1 MATAEDAEILTL
13 CHEVASGPSS
23 ATRGP
28 QSRSARR
35 WGDRSRPPALH
46 DDITGPQPRASTR
59 LCPAVDLHLARL
71 PQLLRVHAVLGEA
84 RELEELADPN
94 RVLGDRDVEYRGA
107 GHVAILPEPKAPDEV
122 ATIERG
128 PLLRRQGTRGRKPHR
143 RRPAQRTRH
152 RRPATRPRAPI
163 QGPAAARVRTHSPR
177 SAALHRH
184 MRYSADLNVK

>member
-59 LCPAVDLHLARL
+59 LCPAV
-71 PQLLRVHAVLGEA
+71 P
-84 RELEELADPN
+84 
-94 RVLGDRDVEYRGA
+94 
-107 GHVAILPEPKAPDEV
+107 
-122 ATIERG
+122 
-128 PLLRRQGTRGRKPHR
+128 
-143 RRPAQRTRH
+143 
-152 RRPATRPRAPI
+152 
-163 QGPAAARVRTHSPR
+163 RVRTHSPR
-177 SAALHRH
+177 SAAIFTDTCATARI
-184 MRYSADLNVK
+184 STWS